1 MDVIASPC
9 AVQERCLAWR
19 MEGFR
24 LALVPTMG
32 FFHAG
37 HISLMREGRREADKL
52 VVSLFVNPA
61 QFEPGEDL
69 DRYPRDPEQDARTAE
84 ACGADILFMPVPEAM
99 YAADHA
105 TWVEVPDLAA
115 PLCGRSRPTHFRG
128 VATVVT
134 KLLMLTQPHLALF
147 GQKDWQQLT
156 IIRRIV
162 RDLAIPVQILGLPIV
177 REEDGL
183 AMSSRNAYLSPEE
196 RRQAP
201 HLHKG
206 LALARGMVQGGARE
220 ASLLD
225 AAARRYWQEHFP
237 LGRVDYLSFVH
248 PETLRPVADVSGPV
262 LAAVA
267 VHTRQARLIDNLLIT
282 PCTPGAASEDGAIS
296 RACGRET
303 T

>member
-1 MDVIASPC
+1 
-9 AVQERCLAWR
+9 
-19 MEGFR
+19 
-24 LALVPTMG
+24 MG

-37 HISLMREGRREADKL
+37 HVSLMWEGRKRADKL

-84 ACGADILFMPVPEAM
+84 ACGADILFMPSPEAM

-134 KLLMLTQPHLALF
+134 KLLMLAQPHLALF

-156 IIRRIV
+156 IIRRIAL
-162 RDLAIPVQILGLPIV
+162 DLAIPVEILGLPIV

-206 LALARGMVQGGARE
+206 LALAREMVQGGARE
-220 ASLLD
+220 TSLLD
-225 AAARRYWQEHFP
+225 AAVRRYWSEHFP

-248 PETLRPVADVSGPV
+248 PDTLRPVADVNAPV
-262 LAAVA
+262 LTAAA
-267 VHTRQARLIDNLLIT
+267 IYTRQARLIDNLLIN
-282 PCTPGAASEDGAIS
+282 PCPPDAASGDTALS
-296 RACGRET
+296 CAS
-303 T
+303 

>member
-1 MDVIASPC
+1 MDIVTVPSELQA
-9 AVQERCLAWR
+9 RCLAWR
-19 MEGFR
+19 AEGLR

-37 HISLMREGRREADKL
+37 HTSLMREGRKRADRL

-61 QFEPGEDL
+61 QFGPEEDL
-69 DRYPRDPEQDARTAE
+69 DRYPRDPERDARTAE
-84 ACGADILFMPVPEAM
+84 GCGVDILFMPAPEAM

-105 TWVEVPDLAA
+105 TWVEVPELAA

-134 KLLMLTQPHLALF
+134 KLFLLAQPHLALF
-147 GQKDWQQLT
+147 GRKDWQQLT
-156 IIRRIV
+156 IIRRLA
-162 RDLAIPVQILGLPIV
+162 RDLAIPVEVLGLPTV

-201 HLHKG
+201 HIRKG
-206 LALARGMVQGGARE
+206 LLFARKLIQEGARE
-220 ASLLD
+220 TSLLD
-225 AAARRYWQEHFP
+225 AAVREYWAQHFP

-248 PETLRPVADVSGPV
+248 PETLRAVEHVRGPV
-262 LAAVA
+262 LAAA
-267 VHTRQARLIDNLLIT
+267 ALQAQKARLIDNLLID
-282 PCTPGAASEDGAIS
+282 PGCTVQSDLAL
-296 RACGRET
+296 
-303 T
+303 